1 MVIGLVPISRW
12 VACSSLTSDMLDRTY
27 TEAIL
32 LMCVGGAP
40 FSLHGRV
47 KAHARILWGIAWS
60 SNSAL
65 FATASRDCT
74 VKLWHPKH
82 CAGAGSKALASL
94 PIFPSAVTALAMAQG
109 DRSECHLL
117 AVGLET
123 GVISL
128 WSVPAATN
136 TMTCFWQAPVH
147 LQHGAAVR
155 RLAFQELDQRTDS
168 DTRTQHLAS
177 CSDDHTVR
185 VFSVRL

>member
-1 MVIGLVPISRW
+1 
-12 VACSSLTSDMLDRTY
+12 MLIIDSAVLDCTH
-27 TEAIL
+27 TEALL

-40 FSLHGRV
+40 FSPHGRV

-74 VKLWHPKH
+74 VKLWCPEN
-82 CAGAGSKALASL
+82 CAGAGGKALASL
-94 PIFPSAVTALAMAQG
+94 PTFPSAVTALAMAQG
-109 DRSECHLL
+109 DHPECHLL

-128 WSVPAATN
+128 WSVPAATT
-136 TMTCFWQAPVH
+136 TMTCLWQAPMH

-155 RLAFQELDQRTDS
+155 RLAFQALDQQADS
-168 DTRTQHLAS
+168 DTRTLHLAS